1 MILGTI
7 LLSLLFAQDVAQSA
21 HVQFEAGN
29 YKAALNTL
37 NAALEHSPD
46 NASLHYWTARTNY
59 EMRNYDEAV
68 NQAELAVKLA
78 PQNAEY
84 NRWLGRAYGAKAEES
99 HSFFLARK
107 VKQAFEAAVRLA
119 PGNIAARRDLMEY
132 CVEAPWIV
140 GGDKEKA
147 KQQIEAIAAID
158 PIEGRLARAVYLRA
172 EKQWRPAE
180 TEYLAVLDQHPT
192 LIDPYMEAAEFF
204 ADRKDATN
212 LERTI
217 NDAVRVDSRDPRV
230 GFYRAVVLILRGSD
244 ANRAEQLLKSYVSS
258 VPEKSD
264 FPSHKSAMNWL
275 ARISR

>member
-192 LIDPYMEAAEFF
+192 HIDPYMEAAEFF

>member
-46 NASLHYWTARTNY
+46 NASLHYWMARTNY

-68 NQAELAVKLA
+68 NHAELAVKLT

-132 CVEAPWIV
+132 CAEAPWIV

-158 PIEGRLARAVYLRA
+158 PIEGRLARAAYLRV

-192 LIDPYMEAAEFF
+192 HIDPYMEAAEFF

-217 NDAVRVDSRDPRV
+217 NDAVRVDSRDARV
-230 GFYRAVVLILRGSD
+230 GFYRAVVLVLRGGD